1 MGLLGACGVSASL
14 SARERPS
21 VALSSG
27 SFLFF
32 PLFFLLARRL
42 LRHGERRA
50 GFSRGLF
57 AVQVFCASSACAW
70 CLGECLRC
78 TWQAT
83 PATHAVLLLRS
94 TGLSWDVDAG
104 DERCVMH
111 DFEKDKTVHLFFEV
125 IMGGQQ
131 DIDVHVFSPENEELY
146 TAAQEQE
153 GSYSFIAK
161 VTGRYRF
168 CFSNEHASSANKL
181 VSFEVTSGAN
191 IQVGRLSPP
200 SFFSMMF
207 L

>member
-1 MGLLGACGVSASL
+1 MGELENYLGGLGIMGLLGVLCFLSVCLVS
-14 SARERPS
+14 
-21 VALSSG
+21 
-27 SFLFF
+27 
-32 PLFFLLARRL
+32 
-42 LRHGERRA
+42 
-50 GFSRGLF
+50 
-57 AVQVFCASSACAW
+57 C
-70 CLGECLRC
+70 
-78 TWQAT
+78 
-83 PATHAVLLLRS
+83 